1 MHIKIQMRSVHCES
15 KFTEF
20 SDSAWLCVWYIWQR
34 NLFIPWKV
42 HKNVIFFRFFHLFF
56 IFFHHNIK
64 MDWSLKRN
72 SKLLLTAFVY
82 SVFIRSYCLRVG
94 LYTYEISFNMKTFK
108 GYIWM
113 FVMFYRS
120 DGFSVMHIEHFWI
133 NTQLSFSYTFP
144 NCSSFDSIIIFSG
157 VFFFQLQTT

>member
-1 MHIKIQMRSVHCES
+1 MIP
-15 KFTEF
+15 FDF
-20 SDSAWLCVWYIWQR
+20 VWYIWQR
-34 NLFIPWKV
+34 TLFIPWKV
-42 HKNVIFFRFFHLFF
+42 HKNVIFPSDFFQLFF
-56 IFFHHNIK
+56 SIFLQQNIK

-82 SVFIRSYCLRVG
+82 PVFICGYCLRVG

-113 FVMFYRS
+113 FLMFYRN
-120 DGFSVMHIEHFWI
+120 DGFLVMHIEHFWI

-144 NCSSFDSIIIFSG
+144 NCSSFDSIIIIFSR
-157 VFFFQLQTT
+157 VYFFPAQNYLN